1 MQTTRKS
8 KVITS
13 SYTLELYDYGKV
25 FVNTN
30 DNVTIT
36 LPTPDDDLDIY
47 IKNMGTGVTT
57 VQKTNGIPISSRSNR
72 LIDGDTSVTI
82 PNNVCLL
89 ISYVKTLDRFLIL

>member
-1 MQTTRKS
+1 MQINRKS

-13 SYTLELYDYGKV
+13 SYTLELYDYSKI

-47 IKNMGTGVTT
+47 IKNMGTGTTT
-57 VQKTNGIPISSRSNR
+57 VQKTNGIPVLSRSNR
-72 LIDGDTSVTI
+72 LIDGDASVTI